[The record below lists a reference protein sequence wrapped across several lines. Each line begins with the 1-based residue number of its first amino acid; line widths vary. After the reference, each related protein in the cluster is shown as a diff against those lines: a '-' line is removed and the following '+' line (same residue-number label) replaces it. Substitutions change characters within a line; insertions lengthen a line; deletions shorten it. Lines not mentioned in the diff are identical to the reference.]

1 LHGEVRVATQRPDT
15 ASDRAL
21 LEALARVLEPAARL
35 AVAKGL
41 PFTISQEML
50 RRAYVKAAQRVHHES
65 GRPTVSRIAAATGL
79 TRREVTRLVEETPV
93 APAQKPSAATQIF
106 TAWLGDAK
114 LRDRRGQPKPLRRQG
129 PAPSFDA
136 LAQSITRDM
145 HSRTLLE
152 ELCRLG
158 LARHD
163 AETDLVHLQQR
174 DFVPRGDEARM
185 LAFLGHN
192 VSDHLSAS
200 VANVL
205 HEERRHFEQ
214 AIFADELS
222 EASIDIVKTLVKA
235 QWRSLMAALVP
246 ELEALVKADSRA
258 DTKKKRSRA
267 DRRMRIGLYAYDE
280 RIDTEA
286 DKDKET

>member
-1 LHGEVRVATQRPDT
+1 MAIHRPDT
-15 ASDRAL
+15 ASDDAL

-41 PFTISQEML
+41 PFTISQELL
-50 RRAYVKAAQRVHHES
+50 RRAYVKAAQRANSAS

-79 TRREVTRLVEETPV
+79 TRREVTRLAEEVPV
-93 APAQKPSAATQIF
+93 ATVQRPSAATQIF
-106 TAWLGDAK
+106 TAWLGNAK
-114 LRDRRGQPKPLRRQG
+114 LRDRRGQPKALRRQG

-158 LARHD
+158 LVQHD
-163 AETDLVHLQQR
+163 TETDMVHLQQEA
-174 DFVPRGDEARM
+174 FVPRDDEARM

-192 VSDHLSAS
+192 VGDHLSAS

-205 HEERRHFEQ
+205 QDERRHFEQ
-214 AIFADELS
+214 AVFADDLS
-222 EASIDIVKTLVKA
+222 DASIGIAKKLVNA

-246 ELEALVKADSRA
+246 ELEALVEADRQA
-258 DTKKKRSRA
+258 TDGGHNKQPA
-267 DRRMRIGLYAYDE
+267 DRRLRVGLYAFDE
-280 RIDTEA
+280 RIDGE
-286 DKDKET
+286 KDKGK

>member
-1 LHGEVRVATQRPDT
+1 LATHRPDNAT
-15 ASDRAL
+15 DRAL

-41 PFTISQEML
+41 PFTISQELL
-50 RRAYVKAAQRVHHES
+50 RRAYVKAAQRANSES

-79 TRREVTRLVEETPV
+79 TRREVTRLAEETPV
-93 APAQKPSAATQIF
+93 AATQKPSAATQIF

-163 AETDLVHLQQR
+163 AETDLVHLQR
-174 DFVPRGDEARM
+174 EGFVPRDDEARM

-192 VSDHLSAS
+192 AGDHLSAS

-205 HEERRHFEQ
+205 HDERLHFEQ
-214 AIFADELS
+214 ALFADELS
-222 EASIDIVKTLVKA
+222 EASVDIAKKLVNV

-246 ELEALVKADSRA
+246 ELEALVKADSQA
-258 DTKKKRSRA
+258 DGKSRKKRA

-280 RIDTEA
+280 RVEA
-286 DKDKET
+286 DKDKGT

>member
-1 LHGEVRVATQRPDT
+1 MATQRPDT
-15 ASDRAL
+15 ATDRAL

-41 PFTISQEML
+41 PFTISQEVL
-50 RRAYVKAAQRVHHES
+50 RQAYVKAAQRAN
-65 GRPTVSRIAAATGL
+65 GAPDKPTVSSIAAATGL
-79 TRREVTRLVEETPV
+79 TRREVTRLVEDM
-93 APAQKPSAATQIF
+93 PAAAARKPSPAIQIF
-106 TAWLGDAK
+106 TAWLGDPK

-129 PAPSFDA
+129 AAPSFDT

-163 AETDLVHLQQR
+163 TETDLVHLQR
-174 DFVPRGDEARM
+174 EGFVPRDDEARM

-192 VSDHLSAS
+192 VGDHLSAS

-205 HEERRHFEQ
+205 QDERLHFEQ
-214 AIFADELS
+214 AVFADELS
-222 EASIDIVKTLVKA
+222 EASIDIAKKLVNV

-246 ELEALVKADSRA
+246 ELEALVKSDSQADGKSRR
-258 DTKKKRSRA
+258 KRA

-280 RIDTEA
+280 RIGA
-286 DKDKET
+286 DKDKDKEI

>member
-1 LHGEVRVATQRPDT
+1 LATERPES
-15 ASDRAL
+15 ALDRAL
-21 LEALARVLEPAARL
+21 LEALTRVLEPAARL

-41 PFTISQEML
+41 PFTISQELL
-50 RRAYVKAAQRVHHES
+50 RRAYVKAAQRANGAS

-79 TRREVTRLVEETPV
+79 TRREVTRLVEDTPV
-93 APAQKPSAATQIF
+93 AAAQKPSAATQIF

-114 LRDRRGQPKPLRRQG
+114 LRDRRGRPKPLRRQG

-136 LAQSITRDM
+136 LAQSVTRDM

-158 LARHD
+158 LVSHD
-163 AETDLVHLQQR
+163 TETDLVHVQQEA
-174 DFVPRGDEARM
+174 FVPRDDEARM

-192 VSDHLSAS
+192 VGDHLSAG

-205 HEERRHFEQ
+205 QDERRHFEQ
-214 AIFADELS
+214 AVFADDLS
-222 EASIDIVKTLVKA
+222 EASIDIAKKLVNA

-246 ELEALVKADSRA
+246 ELEALVETDRQAADNGS
-258 DTKKKRSRA
+258 KKKKRA
-267 DRRMRIGLYAYDE
+267 DRRIRVGLYAYDE
-280 RIDTEA
+280 RVDGSRDEPN
-286 DKDKET
+286 DKGT

>member
-1 LHGEVRVATQRPDT
+1 MATQRPDT

-41 PFTISQEML
+41 PFTISQEIL
-50 RRAYVKAAQRVHHES
+50 RRAYVKAAQRANSES

-93 APAQKPSAATQIF
+93 AAAQKPSPATQIF

-163 AETDLVHLQQR
+163 AETDLVHLQKEG
-174 DFVPRGDEARM
+174 FVPRDDEARM

-192 VSDHLSAS
+192 AGDHLSAS

-205 HEERRHFEQ
+205 HDKRLHFEQ
-214 AIFADELS
+214 ALFADELS
-222 EASIDIVKTLVKA
+222 ETSVDIAKKLVNV
-235 QWRSLMAALVP
+235 QWRALMAALVP
-246 ELEALVKADSRA
+246 ELEALVKADNQADGKSR
-258 DTKKKRSRA
+258 KKRA

-280 RIDTEA
+280 RVEA
-286 DKDKET
+286 DKDKGT

>member
-1 LHGEVRVATQRPDT
+1 MATQRPDT
-15 ASDRAL
+15 ATDRAL

-41 PFTISQEML
+41 PFTVSQELL
-50 RRAYVKAAQRVHHES
+50 RRAYVKAAQRANSQS

-79 TRREVTRLVEETPV
+79 TRREVTRLAEEVPV
-93 APAQKPSAATQIF
+93 TSALKPSPAIQIF
-106 TAWLGDAK
+106 AAWLGDPK
-114 LRDRRGQPKPLRRQG
+114 LRDRRGQPKALRRQG

-152 ELCRLG
+152 ELSRLG

-163 AETDLVHLQQR
+163 AETDLVHLQQT
-174 DFVPRGDEARM
+174 DFTPRGDEARM

-192 VSDHLSAS
+192 VGDHLSAS

-205 HEERRHFEQ
+205 HDERRHFEQ
-214 AIFADELS
+214 ALFADELS
-222 EASIDIVKTLVKA
+222 EASIDIVKTLVKT

-246 ELEALVKADSRA
+246 ELEALVKADSQA
-258 DTKKKRSRA
+258 GTKKKKSRA

-280 RIDTEA
+280 RIDVKT

>member
-1 LHGEVRVATQRPDT
+1 LATHRLET
-15 ASDRAL
+15 AIDQAL

-41 PFTISQEML
+41 PFTVSQELL
-50 RRAYVKAAQRVHHES
+50 RRAYVKAAQRANSAS

-79 TRREVTRLVEETPV
+79 TRREVSRLAEEAPV
-93 APAQKPSAATQIF
+93 ASAQKPSAATQIF
-106 TAWLGDAK
+106 TAWLADAK
-114 LRDRRGQPKPLRRQG
+114 LRDRRGRPKPLRRQG

-158 LARHD
+158 LVRHD
-163 AETDLVHLQQR
+163 AETDLVHLQQEA
-174 DFVPRGDEARM
+174 FVPRDDQARM

-192 VSDHLSAS
+192 VGDHLSAS

-205 HEERRHFEQ
+205 QDERRHFEQ
-214 AIFADELS
+214 AVFADELS
-222 EASIDIVKTLVKA
+222 DASIDIAKKLVNA

-246 ELEALVKADSRA
+246 ELEALVEADRQTA
-258 DTKKKRSRA
+258 GGGRKKQRA
-267 DRRMRIGLYAYDE
+267 DRRLRVGLYAYDE
-280 RIDTEA
+280 RVDD
-286 DKDKET
+286 DKDKGK

>member
-1 LHGEVRVATQRPDT
+1 LATRRPDT
-15 ASDRAL
+15 SSDRAL

-41 PFTISQEML
+41 PFTISQEVL
-50 RRAYVKAAQRVHHES
+50 RQAYVKAAQRANG
-65 GRPTVSRIAAATGL
+65 GRGKPTVSSIAAATGL
-79 TRREVTRLVEETPV
+79 TRREVTRLAGDMSKAAVR
-93 APAQKPSAATQIF
+93 KPSLVNQVF
-106 TAWLGDAK
+106 TAWIGDPK

-158 LARHD
+158 LATHD
-163 AETDLVHLQQR
+163 ADTDLVHLQR
-174 DFVPRGDEARM
+174 EGFVPRDDEARM
-185 LAFLGHN
+185 LAFLGNN
-192 VSDHLSAS
+192 VGDHLSAS

-205 HEERRHFEQ
+205 RDERLHFEQ
-214 AIFADELS
+214 AVFAEELS
-222 EASIDIVKTLVKA
+222 EASVDIAKKLVNA
-235 QWRSLMAALVP
+235 QWRSLTAALVP
-246 ELEALVKADSRA
+246 ELEALVEADR
-258 DTKKKRSRA
+258 KHRNKRA

-280 RIDTEA
+280 RNDDNE
-286 DKDKET
+286 DKGI